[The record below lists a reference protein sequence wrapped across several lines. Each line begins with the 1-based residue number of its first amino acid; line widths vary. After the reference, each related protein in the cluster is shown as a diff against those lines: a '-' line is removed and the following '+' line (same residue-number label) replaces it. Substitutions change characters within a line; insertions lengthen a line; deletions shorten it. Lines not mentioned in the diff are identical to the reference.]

1 MDLCGVHPAL
11 SIEKE
16 YPPGMPDRDV
26 YTIAGRDG
34 ETAVGYAVVQG
45 EYKVS
50 VNIAARRREEGWRI
64 RGLLAA
70 WAMASG
76 QDTGEIEPT
85 HWPGVAYDGIVK
97 SISTPEFVFGFA
109 KVEVIFLV
117 PRPYAHDLAYTSATG
132 QGKATLSIGGSAAC
146 RPRVVFFAY
155 PGPGMRPPG
164 DYPDDGGGAQRRDVD
179 ARRVGGAAYKRRA
192 FCGAKARRGFRN
204 RRGDAGWRAYRK
216 PPRCGQKQ
224 LFGGFQAGGTWTDQR
239 RRRQPDGKVAMR
251 MGVTVYIFDANR
263 RIRRVLPDVTEL
275 LHTESDGT
283 LEAVFP
289 QTAGATPGEE
299 LGFACVDGLFR
310 LFTIDSVEHD
320 DHNGTAIVT
329 ATDAARAELQDTV
342 TLNVELESATA
353 IEAARQILTGRGWRI
368 EGGGGRSEK
377 VATGYTSAWAA
388 LSDLESTHEVR
399 VLPGYAISGG
409 VVMGRRLVVTERTS
423 TFRGRIFEA
432 RLDATDIAIT
442 HSERPITRAYGV
454 GAATGTQ
461 DVPTRMT
468 IADAAWSRANGD
480 PADKPA
486 GQAYIDN
493 PDAPPG
499 ALVREMMVLDENE
512 TDAVRL
518 LEKTWEKL
526 KARQTAH
533 VSGTATVADVEM
545 QPGMEYKA
553 VRLYDR
559 VAVIARSGEKVMAT
573 VLEIKRDYVRPHL
586 TKITIGEE
594 DFQPRTLSKAV
605 AALARSEIAS
615 RGRSAGAN
623 NKIIQNAALIQL
635 NAEAIQMNAGRGYQA
650 ARDQG
655 GGRAAGR
662 PAEQKDQRG
671 FHRPEC
677 GERADQA
684 QGRSNGD
691 GCTRSARFRSGNRHR
706 RREQQDHAQGGQD
719 RPRRAHHQGQR
730 ADDGRR
736 EGEIALHRKADR
748 HQQLCAYRRKG
759 RLVEDIHRRHGFHAS
774 VGRVGPFG

>member
-1 MDLCGVHPAL
+1 
-11 SIEKE
+11 
-16 YPPGMPDRDV
+16 
-26 YTIAGRDG
+26 
-34 ETAVGYAVVQG
+34 
-45 EYKVS
+45 
-50 VNIAARRREEGWRI
+50 
-64 RGLLAA
+64 
-70 WAMASG
+70 
-76 QDTGEIEPT
+76 
-85 HWPGVAYDGIVK
+85 
-97 SISTPEFVFGFA
+97 
-109 KVEVIFLV
+109 
-117 PRPYAHDLAYTSATG
+117 
-132 QGKATLSIGGSAAC
+132 
-146 RPRVVFFAY
+146 
-155 PGPGMRPPG
+155 
-164 DYPDDGGGAQRRDVD
+164 
-179 ARRVGGAAYKRRA
+179 
-192 FCGAKARRGFRN
+192 
-204 RRGDAGWRAYRK
+204 
-216 PPRCGQKQ
+216 
-224 LFGGFQAGGTWTDQR
+224 
-239 RRRQPDGKVAMR
+239 

-299 LGFACVDGLFR
+299 LGFSCVDGLFR

-320 DHNGTAIVT
+320 DHNGTDIVT

-353 IEAARQILTGRGWRI
+353 IEAARQILAGRGWRI

-409 VVMGRRLVVTERTS
+409 VVMGRRLVVAERTS

-512 TDAVRL
+512 TDAARL

-559 VAVIARSGEKVMAT
+559 VAVIASSGEKVMAT
-573 VLEIKRDYVRPHL
+573 VLEIKRD
-586 TKITIGEE
+586 
-594 DFQPRTLSKAV
+594 
-605 AALARSEIAS
+605 
-615 RGRSAGAN
+615 
-623 NKIIQNAALIQL
+623 
-635 NAEAIQMNAGRGYQA
+635 
-650 ARDQG
+650 
-655 GGRAAGR
+655 
-662 PAEQKDQRG
+662 
-671 FHRPEC
+671 
-677 GERADQA
+677 
-684 QGRSNGD
+684 
-691 GCTRSARFRSGNRHR
+691 
-706 RREQQDHAQGGQD
+706 
-719 RPRRAHHQGQR
+719 
-730 ADDGRR
+730 
-736 EGEIALHRKADR
+736 
-748 HQQLCAYRRKG
+748 
-759 RLVEDIHRRHGFHAS
+759 
-774 VGRVGPFG
+774 

>member
-1 MDLCGVHPAL
+1 
-11 SIEKE
+11 
-16 YPPGMPDRDV
+16 
-26 YTIAGRDG
+26 
-34 ETAVGYAVVQG
+34 
-45 EYKVS
+45 
-50 VNIAARRREEGWRI
+50 
-64 RGLLAA
+64 
-70 WAMASG
+70 
-76 QDTGEIEPT
+76 
-85 HWPGVAYDGIVK
+85 
-97 SISTPEFVFGFA
+97 
-109 KVEVIFLV
+109 
-117 PRPYAHDLAYTSATG
+117 
-132 QGKATLSIGGSAAC
+132 
-146 RPRVVFFAY
+146 
-155 PGPGMRPPG
+155 
-164 DYPDDGGGAQRRDVD
+164 
-179 ARRVGGAAYKRRA
+179 
-192 FCGAKARRGFRN
+192 
-204 RRGDAGWRAYRK
+204 
-216 PPRCGQKQ
+216 
-224 LFGGFQAGGTWTDQR
+224 
-239 RRRQPDGKVAMR
+239 

-283 LEAVFP
+283 LEAVFS

-310 LFTIDSVEHD
+310 LFTIDRVEHD
-320 DHNGTAIVT
+320 DHNGTDIVT

-353 IEAARQILTGRGWRI
+353 IEAARQILAGRGWRI

-409 VVMGRRLVVTERTS
+409 VVMGRRLVVAERTS

-512 TDAVRL
+512 TDAVKL

-615 RGRSAGAN
+615 RGRSAGAS

-635 NAEAIQMNAGRGYQA
+635 NAEAIQMNAKTILMQA
-650 ARDQG
+650 EDIKLRATKEEVEQQGDQQNKKINAVFIDLN
-655 GGRAAGR
+655 AAKAALELKASQSELEDTNRRVSKTEIDLDGANAKIR
-662 PAEQKDQRG
+662 LK
-671 FHRPEC
+671 
-677 GERADQA
+677 ADQTVTDA
-684 QGRSNGD
+684 LGQRVSSAEIAIDGANSKITLKADKIDLDALITKVNGLTTGGVKAKSLYTEKLIVTNNYVHIGEKDGSWKTYTAVTDFTQASGESAPSADATVLAAAIGD
-691 GCTRSARFRSGNRHR
+691 GVTRTPEAGETIAF
-706 RREQQDHAQGGQD
+706 GG
-719 RPRRAHHQGQR
+719 A
-730 ADDGRR
+730 A
-736 EGEIALHRKADR
+736 
-748 HQQLCAYRRKG
+748 
-759 RLVEDIHRRHGFHAS
+759 
-774 VGRVGPFG
+774 

>member
-1 MDLCGVHPAL
+1 
-11 SIEKE
+11 
-16 YPPGMPDRDV
+16 
-26 YTIAGRDG
+26 
-34 ETAVGYAVVQG
+34 
-45 EYKVS
+45 
-50 VNIAARRREEGWRI
+50 
-64 RGLLAA
+64 
-70 WAMASG
+70 
-76 QDTGEIEPT
+76 
-85 HWPGVAYDGIVK
+85 
-97 SISTPEFVFGFA
+97 
-109 KVEVIFLV
+109 
-117 PRPYAHDLAYTSATG
+117 
-132 QGKATLSIGGSAAC
+132 
-146 RPRVVFFAY
+146 
-155 PGPGMRPPG
+155 
-164 DYPDDGGGAQRRDVD
+164 
-179 ARRVGGAAYKRRA
+179 
-192 FCGAKARRGFRN
+192 
-204 RRGDAGWRAYRK
+204 
-216 PPRCGQKQ
+216 
-224 LFGGFQAGGTWTDQR
+224 
-239 RRRQPDGKVAMR
+239 

-310 LFTIDSVEHD
+310 LFTIDRVEHD

-353 IEAARQILTGRGWRI
+353 IEAARQILVGRGWRI

-423 TFRGRIFEA
+423 AFRGRIFEA

-512 TDAVRL
+512 TDAVKL

-615 RGRSAGAN
+615 RGRSAGAS

-635 NAEAIQMNAGRGYQA
+635 NAEAIQMNAKTILMQA
-650 ARDQG
+650 EDIKLRATKEEVEQQGDQQNKKINAVSIDLS
-655 GGRAAGR
+655 AAKAALELKASQSELEETNRRVSKTEIDIDGANAQIR
-662 PAEQKDQRG
+662 LK
-671 FHRPEC
+671 
-677 GERADQA
+677 ADQTVTDA
-684 QGRSNGD
+684 LGQRVSAAEIAIDGANSKITLKADKIDLDALITKVNGLTTGGVKAKSLYTEKLIVTNNYVHIGEKDGSWKTYTAVTDFTQASGESAPSADATVLAAAIGD
-691 GCTRSARFRSGNRHR
+691 GVTRTPEAGETIAF
-706 RREQQDHAQGGQD
+706 GG
-719 RPRRAHHQGQR
+719 A
-730 ADDGRR
+730 A
-736 EGEIALHRKADR
+736 
-748 HQQLCAYRRKG
+748 
-759 RLVEDIHRRHGFHAS
+759 
-774 VGRVGPFG
+774 

>member
-1 MDLCGVHPAL
+1 M
-11 SIEKE
+11 
-16 YPPGMPDRDV
+16 GM
-26 YTIAGRDG
+26 
-34 ETAVGYAVVQG
+34 
-45 EYKVS
+45 
-50 VNIAARRREEGWRI
+50 
-64 RGLLAA
+64 
-70 WAMASG
+70 
-76 QDTGEIEPT
+76 
-85 HWPGVAYDGIVK
+85 
-97 SISTPEFVFGFA
+97 
-109 KVEVIFLV
+109 
-117 PRPYAHDLAYTSATG
+117 
-132 QGKATLSIGGSAAC
+132 
-146 RPRVVFFAY
+146 
-155 PGPGMRPPG
+155 
-164 DYPDDGGGAQRRDVD
+164 
-179 ARRVGGAAYKRRA
+179 
-192 FCGAKARRGFRN
+192 
-204 RRGDAGWRAYRK
+204 
-216 PPRCGQKQ
+216 
-224 LFGGFQAGGTWTDQR
+224 
-239 RRRQPDGKVAMR
+239 
-251 MGVTVYIFDANR
+251 TVYIFDVNR

-342 TLNVELESATA
+342 TLNVEMESATA
-353 IEAARQILTGRGWRI
+353 IEAARQILAGRGWRI

-388 LSDLESTHEVR
+388 LSDLESSHEVR
-399 VLPGYAISGG
+399 VLPGYTISGG
-409 VVMGRRLVVTERTS
+409 VVTGRRLMVAERTS

-468 IADAAWSRANGD
+468 IADAAWSKVNGD

-512 TDAVRL
+512 TDAAKL
-518 LEKTWEKL
+518 LGKTWEKL

-615 RGRSAGAN
+615 RGRSAGAS

-635 NAEAIQMNAGRGYQA
+635 NAEAIQMNAKTILMQA
-650 ARDQG
+650 EDIKLRATKEEVEQQGDQQNKKINAVSIDLS
-655 GGRAAGR
+655 AAKAALELKASQSELEETNRRVSKTEIDLDGANAQIR
-662 PAEQKDQRG
+662 LK
-671 FHRPEC
+671 
-677 GERADQA
+677 ADQTVTDA
-684 QGRSNGD
+684 LGQRVSSAEIAIDGANSKITLKADKIDLDALITKVNGLTTGGVKAKSLYTEKLIVTNNYVHIGEKDGSWKTYTAVTDFTQASGESAPSADATVFAAAIGD
-691 GCTRSARFRSGNRHR
+691 GVTRTPDAGETIAF
-706 RREQQDHAQGGQD
+706 GG
-719 RPRRAHHQGQR
+719 A
-730 ADDGRR
+730 A
-736 EGEIALHRKADR
+736 
-748 HQQLCAYRRKG
+748 
-759 RLVEDIHRRHGFHAS
+759 
-774 VGRVGPFG
+774 

>member
-1 MDLCGVHPAL
+1 
-11 SIEKE
+11 
-16 YPPGMPDRDV
+16 
-26 YTIAGRDG
+26 
-34 ETAVGYAVVQG
+34 
-45 EYKVS
+45 
-50 VNIAARRREEGWRI
+50 
-64 RGLLAA
+64 
-70 WAMASG
+70 
-76 QDTGEIEPT
+76 
-85 HWPGVAYDGIVK
+85 
-97 SISTPEFVFGFA
+97 
-109 KVEVIFLV
+109 
-117 PRPYAHDLAYTSATG
+117 
-132 QGKATLSIGGSAAC
+132 
-146 RPRVVFFAY
+146 
-155 PGPGMRPPG
+155 
-164 DYPDDGGGAQRRDVD
+164 
-179 ARRVGGAAYKRRA
+179 
-192 FCGAKARRGFRN
+192 
-204 RRGDAGWRAYRK
+204 
-216 PPRCGQKQ
+216 
-224 LFGGFQAGGTWTDQR
+224 
-239 RRRQPDGKVAMR
+239 
-251 MGVTVYIFDANR
+251 MGVTVYLFDANR
-263 RIRRVLPDVTEL
+263 RIRRVLPDVAEL

-283 LEAVFP
+283 LEATLP
-289 QTAGATPGEE
+289 QTAGASPGEE

-320 DHNGTAIVT
+320 DHDGTAIVT

-342 TLNVELESATA
+342 ALNVELESATA
-353 IEAARQILTGRGWRI
+353 IEAARQILDGRGWSI

-388 LSDLESTHEVR
+388 LSELESIHEVR

-409 VVMGRRLVVTERTS
+409 VVTGKRLVIAERTN

-461 DVPTRMT
+461 DVPTRLT
-468 IADAAWSRANGD
+468 IADAAWSRENGD

-493 PDAPPG
+493 PEASPG
-499 ALVREMMVLDENE
+499 ALVREMIVLDENE
-512 TDAVRL
+512 TDAAKL

-615 RGRSAGAN
+615 RGRSAGAS

-635 NAEAIQMNAGRGYQA
+635 NAEAIQMNAKTILMQA
-650 ARDQG
+650 EDIKLRATKEEVEQQGDQQNKKINAVSIDLN
-655 GGRAAGR
+655 AAKAALELKASQSELEDTNRRVSKTEIDLDGANAQIR
-662 PAEQKDQRG
+662 LK
-671 FHRPEC
+671 
-677 GERADQA
+677 ADQTVTDA
-684 QGRSNGD
+684 LGQRVSAAEIAIDGANSKITLKADKIDLDALITKVNGLTTGGVKAKSLYTEKLIVTNNYVHIGEKDGSWKTYTAVTDFTQASGESAPSADATVLAAAIGD
-691 GCTRSARFRSGNRHR
+691 GVTRTPEAGETTVF
-706 RREQQDHAQGGQD
+706 GG
-719 RPRRAHHQGQR
+719 A
-730 ADDGRR
+730 A
-736 EGEIALHRKADR
+736 
-748 HQQLCAYRRKG
+748 
-759 RLVEDIHRRHGFHAS
+759 
-774 VGRVGPFG
+774 

>member
-1 MDLCGVHPAL
+1 
-11 SIEKE
+11 
-16 YPPGMPDRDV
+16 
-26 YTIAGRDG
+26 
-34 ETAVGYAVVQG
+34 
-45 EYKVS
+45 
-50 VNIAARRREEGWRI
+50 
-64 RGLLAA
+64 
-70 WAMASG
+70 
-76 QDTGEIEPT
+76 
-85 HWPGVAYDGIVK
+85 
-97 SISTPEFVFGFA
+97 
-109 KVEVIFLV
+109 
-117 PRPYAHDLAYTSATG
+117 
-132 QGKATLSIGGSAAC
+132 
-146 RPRVVFFAY
+146 
-155 PGPGMRPPG
+155 
-164 DYPDDGGGAQRRDVD
+164 
-179 ARRVGGAAYKRRA
+179 
-192 FCGAKARRGFRN
+192 
-204 RRGDAGWRAYRK
+204 
-216 PPRCGQKQ
+216 
-224 LFGGFQAGGTWTDQR
+224 
-239 RRRQPDGKVAMR
+239 

-299 LGFACVDGLFR
+299 LGFSCVDGLFR
-310 LFTIDSVEHD
+310 LFTIDRVEHD

-353 IEAARQILTGRGWRI
+353 IEAARQILAGRGWRI
-368 EGGGGRSEK
+368 EGGGGRNEK

-399 VLPGYAISGG
+399 VLPGYTISGG
-409 VVMGRRLVVTERTS
+409 VVTGRRLMVAERTS

-512 TDAVRL
+512 TDAVKL

-533 VSGTATVADVEM
+533 VSGTATVSDVEM

-615 RGRSAGAN
+615 RGRSAGAS

-635 NAEAIQMNAGRGYQA
+635 NAEAIQMNAKTILMQA
-650 ARDQG
+650 EDIKLRATKEEVERQGDQQNKKINAVSIDLS
-655 GGRAAGR
+655 AAKAALELKASQSELEDTNRRVSKTEIDLDGANAQIR
-662 PAEQKDQRG
+662 LK
-671 FHRPEC
+671 
-677 GERADQA
+677 ADQTVTDA
-684 QGRSNGD
+684 LGQRVSSAEIAIDGANSKITLKADKIDLDALITKVNGLTTGGVKAKSLYTEKLIVTNNYVHIGEKDGSWKTYTAVTDFTQASGESAPSADATVFAAAIGD
-691 GCTRSARFRSGNRHR
+691 GVTRTPEAGEAIAF
-706 RREQQDHAQGGQD
+706 GG
-719 RPRRAHHQGQR
+719 A
-730 ADDGRR
+730 A
-736 EGEIALHRKADR
+736 
-748 HQQLCAYRRKG
+748 
-759 RLVEDIHRRHGFHAS
+759 
-774 VGRVGPFG
+774 

>member
-1 MDLCGVHPAL
+1 M
-11 SIEKE
+11 
-16 YPPGMPDRDV
+16 
-26 YTIAGRDG
+26 
-34 ETAVGYAVVQG
+34 
-45 EYKVS
+45 
-50 VNIAARRREEGWRI
+50 
-64 RGLLAA
+64 
-70 WAMASG
+70 
-76 QDTGEIEPT
+76 
-85 HWPGVAYDGIVK
+85 
-97 SISTPEFVFGFA
+97 
-109 KVEVIFLV
+109 
-117 PRPYAHDLAYTSATG
+117 
-132 QGKATLSIGGSAAC
+132 
-146 RPRVVFFAY
+146 
-155 PGPGMRPPG
+155 
-164 DYPDDGGGAQRRDVD
+164 
-179 ARRVGGAAYKRRA
+179 
-192 FCGAKARRGFRN
+192 
-204 RRGDAGWRAYRK
+204 
-216 PPRCGQKQ
+216 
-224 LFGGFQAGGTWTDQR
+224 
-239 RRRQPDGKVAMR
+239 
-251 MGVTVYIFDANR
+251 TVYIFDANR

-353 IEAARQILTGRGWRI
+353 IEAARQILAGRGWRI

-388 LSDLESTHEVR
+388 LSDLESSHEVR
-399 VLPGYAISGG
+399 VLPGYTISGG

-423 TFRGRIFEA
+423 TFCGRIFEA

-486 GQAYIDN
+486 GQVYIDN

-499 ALVREMMVLDENE
+499 ALVREMMVLEENE
-512 TDAVRL
+512 TDAARL

-594 DFQPRTLSKAV
+594 DFQPRTLSKTV

-615 RGRSAGAN
+615 RGRSAGAS

-635 NAEAIQMNAGRGYQA
+635 NAEAIQMNAKTILMQA
-650 ARDQG
+650 EDIKLRATKEEVEQQGDQQNKKINAVSIDLN
-655 GGRAAGR
+655 AAKAALELKASQSELEDTNRRVSKTEIDLDGANAQIR
-662 PAEQKDQRG
+662 LK
-671 FHRPEC
+671 
-677 GERADQA
+677 ADQTVTDA
-684 QGRSNGD
+684 LGQRVSSAEIAIDGANSKITLKADKIDLDALITKVNGLTTGGVKAKSLYTEKLIVTNNYVHIGEKDGSWKAYTAVTDFTQASGESAPSADATVFAAAIGD
-691 GCTRSARFRSGNRHR
+691 GVTRTPEAGETIAF
-706 RREQQDHAQGGQD
+706 GG
-719 RPRRAHHQGQR
+719 A
-730 ADDGRR
+730 A
-736 EGEIALHRKADR
+736 
-748 HQQLCAYRRKG
+748 
-759 RLVEDIHRRHGFHAS
+759 
-774 VGRVGPFG
+774 

>member
-1 MDLCGVHPAL
+1 
-11 SIEKE
+11 
-16 YPPGMPDRDV
+16 
-26 YTIAGRDG
+26 
-34 ETAVGYAVVQG
+34 
-45 EYKVS
+45 
-50 VNIAARRREEGWRI
+50 
-64 RGLLAA
+64 
-70 WAMASG
+70 
-76 QDTGEIEPT
+76 
-85 HWPGVAYDGIVK
+85 
-97 SISTPEFVFGFA
+97 
-109 KVEVIFLV
+109 
-117 PRPYAHDLAYTSATG
+117 
-132 QGKATLSIGGSAAC
+132 
-146 RPRVVFFAY
+146 
-155 PGPGMRPPG
+155 
-164 DYPDDGGGAQRRDVD
+164 
-179 ARRVGGAAYKRRA
+179 
-192 FCGAKARRGFRN
+192 
-204 RRGDAGWRAYRK
+204 
-216 PPRCGQKQ
+216 
-224 LFGGFQAGGTWTDQR
+224 
-239 RRRQPDGKVAMR
+239 

-299 LGFACVDGLFR
+299 LGFSCVDGLFR

-353 IEAARQILTGRGWRI
+353 IEAARQILAGRGWRI
-368 EGGGGRSEK
+368 DGGGGRSEK

-461 DVPTRMT
+461 DVPTRIT

-512 TDAVRL
+512 TDAARL

-635 NAEAIQMNAGRGYQA
+635 NAEAIQMNAKTILMQA
-650 ARDQG
+650 EDIKLRATKEEVEQQGDQQNKKINAVSIDLN
-655 GGRAAGR
+655 AAK
-662 PAEQKDQRG
+662 ATLELKASQSELQKTQDGLEETNRRVSKTEIDLDGANAQIRLK
-671 FHRPEC
+671 
-677 GERADQA
+677 ADQTVTDA
-684 QGRSNGD
+684 LGQRVSSAEIAIDGANSKITLKADKIDLDALITKVNGLTTGGVKAKSLYTEKLIVTNNYVHIGEKDGSWKTYTAVTDFTQASGESAPSADATVFAAAIGD
-691 GCTRSARFRSGNRHR
+691 GVTRTPEAGETIAF
-706 RREQQDHAQGGQD
+706 GG
-719 RPRRAHHQGQR
+719 A
-730 ADDGRR
+730 A
-736 EGEIALHRKADR
+736 
-748 HQQLCAYRRKG
+748 
-759 RLVEDIHRRHGFHAS
+759 
-774 VGRVGPFG
+774 

>member
-1 MDLCGVHPAL
+1 M
-11 SIEKE
+11 
-16 YPPGMPDRDV
+16 GM
-26 YTIAGRDG
+26 
-34 ETAVGYAVVQG
+34 
-45 EYKVS
+45 
-50 VNIAARRREEGWRI
+50 
-64 RGLLAA
+64 
-70 WAMASG
+70 
-76 QDTGEIEPT
+76 
-85 HWPGVAYDGIVK
+85 
-97 SISTPEFVFGFA
+97 
-109 KVEVIFLV
+109 
-117 PRPYAHDLAYTSATG
+117 
-132 QGKATLSIGGSAAC
+132 
-146 RPRVVFFAY
+146 
-155 PGPGMRPPG
+155 
-164 DYPDDGGGAQRRDVD
+164 
-179 ARRVGGAAYKRRA
+179 
-192 FCGAKARRGFRN
+192 
-204 RRGDAGWRAYRK
+204 
-216 PPRCGQKQ
+216 
-224 LFGGFQAGGTWTDQR
+224 
-239 RRRQPDGKVAMR
+239 
-251 MGVTVYIFDANR
+251 TVYIFDVNR

-353 IEAARQILTGRGWRI
+353 IEAARQILAGRGWRI

-399 VLPGYAISGG
+399 VLPGYVISGG
-409 VVMGRRLVVTERTS
+409 VVTDRRLVVAKRTS
-423 TFRGRIFEA
+423 VFRGRIFEA

-512 TDAVRL
+512 TDAAKL
-518 LEKTWEKL
+518 LGKTWEKL

-605 AALARSEIAS
+605 AALDRSAIAS
-615 RGRSAGAN
+615 RGRSAGAS

-635 NAEAIQMNAGRGYQA
+635 NAEAIQMNAKTILMQA
-650 ARDQG
+650 EDIKLRATKEEVEQQGDQQNKKINAVSIDLS
-655 GGRAAGR
+655 AAKAALELKASQSELEETNRRVSKTEIDLDGANAQIR
-662 PAEQKDQRG
+662 LK
-671 FHRPEC
+671 
-677 GERADQA
+677 ADQTVTDA
-684 QGRSNGD
+684 LGQRVSAAEIAIDGANSKITLKADKIDLDALITKVNGLTTGGVKAKSLYTEKLIVTNNYVHIGEKDGSWKTYTAVTDFTQASGESAPSADATVFAAAIGD
-691 GCTRSARFRSGNRHR
+691 GVTRTPEAGETIAF
-706 RREQQDHAQGGQD
+706 GG
-719 RPRRAHHQGQR
+719 A
-730 ADDGRR
+730 A
-736 EGEIALHRKADR
+736 
-748 HQQLCAYRRKG
+748 
-759 RLVEDIHRRHGFHAS
+759 
-774 VGRVGPFG
+774 

>member
-1 MDLCGVHPAL
+1 
-11 SIEKE
+11 
-16 YPPGMPDRDV
+16 
-26 YTIAGRDG
+26 
-34 ETAVGYAVVQG
+34 
-45 EYKVS
+45 
-50 VNIAARRREEGWRI
+50 
-64 RGLLAA
+64 
-70 WAMASG
+70 
-76 QDTGEIEPT
+76 
-85 HWPGVAYDGIVK
+85 
-97 SISTPEFVFGFA
+97 
-109 KVEVIFLV
+109 
-117 PRPYAHDLAYTSATG
+117 
-132 QGKATLSIGGSAAC
+132 
-146 RPRVVFFAY
+146 
-155 PGPGMRPPG
+155 
-164 DYPDDGGGAQRRDVD
+164 
-179 ARRVGGAAYKRRA
+179 
-192 FCGAKARRGFRN
+192 
-204 RRGDAGWRAYRK
+204 
-216 PPRCGQKQ
+216 
-224 LFGGFQAGGTWTDQR
+224 
-239 RRRQPDGKVAMR
+239 

-353 IEAARQILTGRGWRI
+353 IEAARQILAGRGWRI

-409 VVMGRRLVVTERTS
+409 VVMGRRLVVAERTS

-512 TDAVRL
+512 TDAVKL

-605 AALARSEIAS
+605 AALARSEITS
-615 RGRSAGAN
+615 RGRSAGAS

-635 NAEAIQMNAGRGYQA
+635 NAEAIQMNAKTILMQA
-650 ARDQG
+650 EDIKLRATKEEVEQQGDQQNKKINAVSIDLS
-655 GGRAAGR
+655 AAKAALELKASQSELEDTNRRVSKTEIDLDGANAQIR
-662 PAEQKDQRG
+662 LK
-671 FHRPEC
+671 
-677 GERADQA
+677 ADQTVTDA
-684 QGRSNGD
+684 LGQRVSAAEIAIDGANSKITLKADKIDLDALITKVNGLTTGGVKAKSLYTEKLIVTNNYVHIGEKDGSWKTYTAVTDFTQASGESAPSADATVFAAAIGD
-691 GCTRSARFRSGNRHR
+691 GVTRTPEAGETIAF
-706 RREQQDHAQGGQD
+706 GG
-719 RPRRAHHQGQR
+719 A
-730 ADDGRR
+730 A
-736 EGEIALHRKADR
+736 
-748 HQQLCAYRRKG
+748 
-759 RLVEDIHRRHGFHAS
+759 
-774 VGRVGPFG
+774 

>member
-1 MDLCGVHPAL
+1 M
-11 SIEKE
+11 
-16 YPPGMPDRDV
+16 GM
-26 YTIAGRDG
+26 
-34 ETAVGYAVVQG
+34 
-45 EYKVS
+45 
-50 VNIAARRREEGWRI
+50 
-64 RGLLAA
+64 
-70 WAMASG
+70 
-76 QDTGEIEPT
+76 
-85 HWPGVAYDGIVK
+85 
-97 SISTPEFVFGFA
+97 
-109 KVEVIFLV
+109 
-117 PRPYAHDLAYTSATG
+117 
-132 QGKATLSIGGSAAC
+132 
-146 RPRVVFFAY
+146 
-155 PGPGMRPPG
+155 
-164 DYPDDGGGAQRRDVD
+164 
-179 ARRVGGAAYKRRA
+179 
-192 FCGAKARRGFRN
+192 
-204 RRGDAGWRAYRK
+204 
-216 PPRCGQKQ
+216 
-224 LFGGFQAGGTWTDQR
+224 
-239 RRRQPDGKVAMR
+239 
-251 MGVTVYIFDANR
+251 TVYIFDANR

-310 LFTIDSVEHD
+310 LFTIDRVEHD

-353 IEAARQILTGRGWRI
+353 IEAARQILAGRGWRI

-399 VLPGYAISGG
+399 VLPGYTISGG
-409 VVMGRRLVVTERTS
+409 VVTGRRLMVAERTS

-512 TDAVRL
+512 TDAARL

-605 AALARSEIAS
+605 AALDRSAIAS
-615 RGRSAGAN
+615 RGRSAGAS

-635 NAEAIQMNAGRGYQA
+635 NAEAIQMNAKTILMQA
-650 ARDQG
+650 EDIKLRATKEEVEQQGDQQNKKINAVSIDLS
-655 GGRAAGR
+655 AAKAALELKASQSELEDTNRRVSKTEIDLDGANAQIR
-662 PAEQKDQRG
+662 LK
-671 FHRPEC
+671 
-677 GERADQA
+677 ADQTVTDA
-684 QGRSNGD
+684 LGQRVSSAEIAIDGANSKITLKADKIDLDALITKVNGLTTGGVKAKSLYTEKLIVTNNYVHIGEKDGSWKTYTAVTDFTQASGESAPSADATVFAAAIGD
-691 GCTRSARFRSGNRHR
+691 GVPRTPEAGETIAF
-706 RREQQDHAQGGQD
+706 GG
-719 RPRRAHHQGQR
+719 A
-730 ADDGRR
+730 A
-736 EGEIALHRKADR
+736 
-748 HQQLCAYRRKG
+748 
-759 RLVEDIHRRHGFHAS
+759 
-774 VGRVGPFG
+774 

>member
-1 MDLCGVHPAL
+1 
-11 SIEKE
+11 
-16 YPPGMPDRDV
+16 
-26 YTIAGRDG
+26 
-34 ETAVGYAVVQG
+34 
-45 EYKVS
+45 
-50 VNIAARRREEGWRI
+50 
-64 RGLLAA
+64 
-70 WAMASG
+70 
-76 QDTGEIEPT
+76 
-85 HWPGVAYDGIVK
+85 
-97 SISTPEFVFGFA
+97 
-109 KVEVIFLV
+109 
-117 PRPYAHDLAYTSATG
+117 
-132 QGKATLSIGGSAAC
+132 
-146 RPRVVFFAY
+146 
-155 PGPGMRPPG
+155 
-164 DYPDDGGGAQRRDVD
+164 
-179 ARRVGGAAYKRRA
+179 
-192 FCGAKARRGFRN
+192 
-204 RRGDAGWRAYRK
+204 
-216 PPRCGQKQ
+216 
-224 LFGGFQAGGTWTDQR
+224 
-239 RRRQPDGKVAMR
+239 

-299 LGFACVDGLFR
+299 LGFSCVDGLFR
-310 LFTIDSVEHD
+310 LFTIDRVEHD
-320 DHNGTAIVT
+320 DHNGTDIVT

-342 TLNVELESATA
+342 TLNVEMESATA
-353 IEAARQILTGRGWRI
+353 IEAARQILAGRGWRI

-409 VVMGRRLVVTERTS
+409 VVMGRRLVVAERTS

-499 ALVREMMVLDENE
+499 ALVREMMVLDENA
-512 TDAVRL
+512 TDAVKL

-615 RGRSAGAN
+615 RGRSAGAS

-635 NAEAIQMNAGRGYQA
+635 NAEAIQMNAKTILMQA
-650 ARDQG
+650 EDIKLRATKEEVEQQGDQQNKKINAVSIDLN
-655 GGRAAGR
+655 AAKAALELKASQSELEETNRRVSKTEIDLDGANAQIR
-662 PAEQKDQRG
+662 LK
-671 FHRPEC
+671 
-677 GERADQA
+677 ADQTVTDA
-684 QGRSNGD
+684 L
-691 GCTRSARFRSGNRHR
+691 
-706 RREQQDHAQGGQD
+706 
-719 RPRRAHHQGQR
+719 GQR
-730 ADDGRR
+730 VSAA
-736 EGEIALHRKADR
+736 EIAIDGANSKITLKADKIDLDALITKVNGLTTGGVKAKSLYTEKLIVTNNYV
-748 HQQLCAYRRKG
+748 HIGEKDGSWKTYTAVTDFTQ
-759 RLVEDIHRRHGFHAS
+759 AS
-774 VGRVGPFG
+774 GESAPSADATVFAAAIGEGVTRTPEAGETIAFGGAA

>member
-1 MDLCGVHPAL
+1 
-11 SIEKE
+11 
-16 YPPGMPDRDV
+16 
-26 YTIAGRDG
+26 
-34 ETAVGYAVVQG
+34 
-45 EYKVS
+45 
-50 VNIAARRREEGWRI
+50 
-64 RGLLAA
+64 
-70 WAMASG
+70 
-76 QDTGEIEPT
+76 
-85 HWPGVAYDGIVK
+85 
-97 SISTPEFVFGFA
+97 
-109 KVEVIFLV
+109 
-117 PRPYAHDLAYTSATG
+117 
-132 QGKATLSIGGSAAC
+132 
-146 RPRVVFFAY
+146 
-155 PGPGMRPPG
+155 
-164 DYPDDGGGAQRRDVD
+164 
-179 ARRVGGAAYKRRA
+179 
-192 FCGAKARRGFRN
+192 
-204 RRGDAGWRAYRK
+204 
-216 PPRCGQKQ
+216 
-224 LFGGFQAGGTWTDQR
+224 
-239 RRRQPDGKVAMR
+239 

-283 LEAVFP
+283 LESVFP

-299 LGFACVDGLFR
+299 LGFSCVDGLFR
-310 LFTIDSVEHD
+310 LFTIDRVEHD

-353 IEAARQILTGRGWRI
+353 IEAARQILAGRGWRI

-409 VVMGRRLVVTERTS
+409 VVMGRRLVVAERTS
-423 TFRGRIFEA
+423 EFRGRIFEA

-512 TDAVRL
+512 TDAVKL

-615 RGRSAGAN
+615 RGRSAGAS

-635 NAEAIQMNAGRGYQA
+635 NAEAIQMNAKTILMQA
-650 ARDQG
+650 EDIKLRATKEEVEQQGDQQNKKINAVSIDLN
-655 GGRAAGR
+655 AAK
-662 PAEQKDQRG
+662 AALELKASQSELQKAQDGLEETNRRVSKTEIDLDGANAQIRLK
-671 FHRPEC
+671 
-677 GERADQA
+677 ADQTVTDA
-684 QGRSNGD
+684 LGQRVSSAEIAIDGANSKITLKADKIDLDALITKVNGLTTGGVKAKSLYTEKLIVTNNYVHIGEKDGSWKTYTAVTDFTQASGESAPSADATVFAAAIGD
-691 GCTRSARFRSGNRHR
+691 GVTRTPEAGETIAF
-706 RREQQDHAQGGQD
+706 GG
-719 RPRRAHHQGQR
+719 A
-730 ADDGRR
+730 A
-736 EGEIALHRKADR
+736 
-748 HQQLCAYRRKG
+748 
-759 RLVEDIHRRHGFHAS
+759 
-774 VGRVGPFG
+774 

>member
-1 MDLCGVHPAL
+1 M
-11 SIEKE
+11 
-16 YPPGMPDRDV
+16 GM
-26 YTIAGRDG
+26 
-34 ETAVGYAVVQG
+34 
-45 EYKVS
+45 
-50 VNIAARRREEGWRI
+50 
-64 RGLLAA
+64 
-70 WAMASG
+70 
-76 QDTGEIEPT
+76 
-85 HWPGVAYDGIVK
+85 
-97 SISTPEFVFGFA
+97 
-109 KVEVIFLV
+109 
-117 PRPYAHDLAYTSATG
+117 
-132 QGKATLSIGGSAAC
+132 
-146 RPRVVFFAY
+146 
-155 PGPGMRPPG
+155 
-164 DYPDDGGGAQRRDVD
+164 
-179 ARRVGGAAYKRRA
+179 
-192 FCGAKARRGFRN
+192 
-204 RRGDAGWRAYRK
+204 
-216 PPRCGQKQ
+216 
-224 LFGGFQAGGTWTDQR
+224 
-239 RRRQPDGKVAMR
+239 
-251 MGVTVYIFDANR
+251 TVYIFDANR

-299 LGFACVDGLFR
+299 LGFSCVDGLFR

-353 IEAARQILTGRGWRI
+353 IEAARQILAGRGWRI

-409 VVMGRRLVVTERTS
+409 VVTGRRLVVAKRTS
-423 TFRGRIFEA
+423 VFRGRIFEA

-512 TDAVRL
+512 TDAARL

-594 DFQPRTLSKAV
+594 TFQPRMLSKAV

-615 RGRSAGAN
+615 RGRSAGAS

-635 NAEAIQMNAGRGYQA
+635 NAEAIQMNAKTILMQA
-650 ARDQG
+650 EDIKLRATKEEVEQQGDQQNKKINAVSIDLS
-655 GGRAAGR
+655 AAKAALELKASQSELEETNRRVSKTEIDLDGANAQIR
-662 PAEQKDQRG
+662 LK
-671 FHRPEC
+671 
-677 GERADQA
+677 ADQTVTDA
-684 QGRSNGD
+684 LGQRVSSAEIAIDGANSKITLKADKIDLDALITKVNGLTTGGVKAKSLYTEKLIVTNNYVHIGEKDGSWKTYTAVTDFTQASGESAPSADATVLAVAIGD
-691 GCTRSARFRSGNRHR
+691 GVTRTPEAGETIAF
-706 RREQQDHAQGGQD
+706 GG
-719 RPRRAHHQGQR
+719 A
-730 ADDGRR
+730 A
-736 EGEIALHRKADR
+736 
-748 HQQLCAYRRKG
+748 
-759 RLVEDIHRRHGFHAS
+759 
-774 VGRVGPFG
+774 

>member
-1 MDLCGVHPAL
+1 M
-11 SIEKE
+11 
-16 YPPGMPDRDV
+16 GM
-26 YTIAGRDG
+26 
-34 ETAVGYAVVQG
+34 
-45 EYKVS
+45 
-50 VNIAARRREEGWRI
+50 
-64 RGLLAA
+64 
-70 WAMASG
+70 
-76 QDTGEIEPT
+76 
-85 HWPGVAYDGIVK
+85 
-97 SISTPEFVFGFA
+97 
-109 KVEVIFLV
+109 
-117 PRPYAHDLAYTSATG
+117 
-132 QGKATLSIGGSAAC
+132 
-146 RPRVVFFAY
+146 
-155 PGPGMRPPG
+155 
-164 DYPDDGGGAQRRDVD
+164 
-179 ARRVGGAAYKRRA
+179 
-192 FCGAKARRGFRN
+192 
-204 RRGDAGWRAYRK
+204 
-216 PPRCGQKQ
+216 
-224 LFGGFQAGGTWTDQR
+224 
-239 RRRQPDGKVAMR
+239 
-251 MGVTVYIFDANR
+251 TVYIFDVNR

-299 LGFACVDGLFR
+299 LGFSCVDGLFR
-310 LFTIDSVEHD
+310 LFTIDRVEHD

-353 IEAARQILTGRGWRI
+353 IEAARQILAGRGWRI

-468 IADAAWSRANGD
+468 IADAAWSRANGA

-512 TDAVRL
+512 TDAVKL

-573 VLEIKRDYVRPHL
+573 VLKIKRDYVRPHL

-594 DFQPRTLSKAV
+594 DFQPRTLSKTV

-615 RGRSAGAN
+615 RGRSAGAS

-635 NAEAIQMNAGRGYQA
+635 NAEAIQMNAKTILMQA
-650 ARDQG
+650 EDIKLRATKEEVEQQGDQQNKKINAVSIDLN
-655 GGRAAGR
+655 AAKAALELKASQSELQKTQDGLEETNR
-662 PAEQKDQRG
+662 RVSKAEIDLDGANAQIRLK
-671 FHRPEC
+671 
-677 GERADQA
+677 ADQTVTDA
-684 QGRSNGD
+684 LGQRVSAAEIAIDGANSKITLKADKIDLDALITKVNGLTTGGVKAKSLYTEKLIVTNNYVHIGEKDGSWKTYTAVTDFTQASGESAPSADATVFAAAIGD
-691 GCTRSARFRSGNRHR
+691 GVIRTPEAGETIAF
-706 RREQQDHAQGGQD
+706 GG
-719 RPRRAHHQGQR
+719 A
-730 ADDGRR
+730 A
-736 EGEIALHRKADR
+736 
-748 HQQLCAYRRKG
+748 
-759 RLVEDIHRRHGFHAS
+759 
-774 VGRVGPFG
+774 

>member
-1 MDLCGVHPAL
+1 
-11 SIEKE
+11 
-16 YPPGMPDRDV
+16 
-26 YTIAGRDG
+26 
-34 ETAVGYAVVQG
+34 
-45 EYKVS
+45 
-50 VNIAARRREEGWRI
+50 
-64 RGLLAA
+64 
-70 WAMASG
+70 
-76 QDTGEIEPT
+76 
-85 HWPGVAYDGIVK
+85 
-97 SISTPEFVFGFA
+97 
-109 KVEVIFLV
+109 
-117 PRPYAHDLAYTSATG
+117 
-132 QGKATLSIGGSAAC
+132 
-146 RPRVVFFAY
+146 
-155 PGPGMRPPG
+155 
-164 DYPDDGGGAQRRDVD
+164 
-179 ARRVGGAAYKRRA
+179 
-192 FCGAKARRGFRN
+192 
-204 RRGDAGWRAYRK
+204 
-216 PPRCGQKQ
+216 
-224 LFGGFQAGGTWTDQR
+224 
-239 RRRQPDGKVAMR
+239 

-299 LGFACVDGLFR
+299 LGFSCVDGLFR
-310 LFTIDSVEHD
+310 LFTIDRVEHD
-320 DHNGTAIVT
+320 DHNGTDIVT

-342 TLNVELESATA
+342 TLNVEMESATA
-353 IEAARQILTGRGWRI
+353 IEAARQILAGRGWRI

-512 TDAVRL
+512 TDAARL

-635 NAEAIQMNAGRGYQA
+635 NAEAIQMNAKTILMQA
-650 ARDQG
+650 EDIKLRATKEEVEQQGDQQNKKINAVSIDLS
-655 GGRAAGR
+655 AANAQIR
-662 PAEQKDQRG
+662 LK
-671 FHRPEC
+671 
-677 GERADQA
+677 ADQTVT
-684 QGRSNGD
+684 D
-691 GCTRSARFRSGNRHR
+691 
-706 RREQQDHAQGGQD
+706 
-719 RPRRAHHQGQR
+719 
-730 ADDGRR
+730 
-736 EGEIALHRKADR
+736 AL
-748 HQQLCAYRRKG
+748 G
-759 RLVEDIHRRHGFHAS
+759 
-774 VGRVGPFG
+774 

>member
-1 MDLCGVHPAL
+1 M
-11 SIEKE
+11 
-16 YPPGMPDRDV
+16 GM
-26 YTIAGRDG
+26 
-34 ETAVGYAVVQG
+34 
-45 EYKVS
+45 
-50 VNIAARRREEGWRI
+50 
-64 RGLLAA
+64 
-70 WAMASG
+70 
-76 QDTGEIEPT
+76 
-85 HWPGVAYDGIVK
+85 
-97 SISTPEFVFGFA
+97 
-109 KVEVIFLV
+109 
-117 PRPYAHDLAYTSATG
+117 
-132 QGKATLSIGGSAAC
+132 
-146 RPRVVFFAY
+146 
-155 PGPGMRPPG
+155 
-164 DYPDDGGGAQRRDVD
+164 
-179 ARRVGGAAYKRRA
+179 
-192 FCGAKARRGFRN
+192 
-204 RRGDAGWRAYRK
+204 
-216 PPRCGQKQ
+216 
-224 LFGGFQAGGTWTDQR
+224 
-239 RRRQPDGKVAMR
+239 
-251 MGVTVYIFDANR
+251 TVYIFDANR

-299 LGFACVDGLFR
+299 LGFSCVDGLFR

-353 IEAARQILTGRGWRI
+353 IEAARQILAGRGWRI

-409 VVMGRRLVVTERTS
+409 VVTGRRLVVAKRTS
-423 TFRGRIFEA
+423 VFRGRIFEA

-512 TDAVRL
+512 TDAAKL
-518 LEKTWEKL
+518 LGKTWEKL

-605 AALARSEIAS
+605 AALDRSAIAS
-615 RGRSAGAN
+615 RGRSAGAS

-635 NAEAIQMNAGRGYQA
+635 NAEAIQMNAKTILMQA
-650 ARDQG
+650 EDIKLRATKEEVEQQGDQQNKKINAVSIDLS
-655 GGRAAGR
+655 AAKAALELKASQSELEETNRRVSKTEIDLDGANAQIR
-662 PAEQKDQRG
+662 LK
-671 FHRPEC
+671 
-677 GERADQA
+677 ADQTVTDA
-684 QGRSNGD
+684 LGQRVSAAEIAIDGANSKITLKADKIDLDALITKVNGLTTGGVKAKSLYTEKLIVTNNYVHIGEKDGSWKTYTAVTDFTQASGESAPSADATVFAAAIGD
-691 GCTRSARFRSGNRHR
+691 GVTRTPEAGETIAF
-706 RREQQDHAQGGQD
+706 GG
-719 RPRRAHHQGQR
+719 A
-730 ADDGRR
+730 A
-736 EGEIALHRKADR
+736 
-748 HQQLCAYRRKG
+748 
-759 RLVEDIHRRHGFHAS
+759 
-774 VGRVGPFG
+774 

>member
-1 MDLCGVHPAL
+1 
-11 SIEKE
+11 
-16 YPPGMPDRDV
+16 
-26 YTIAGRDG
+26 
-34 ETAVGYAVVQG
+34 
-45 EYKVS
+45 
-50 VNIAARRREEGWRI
+50 
-64 RGLLAA
+64 
-70 WAMASG
+70 
-76 QDTGEIEPT
+76 
-85 HWPGVAYDGIVK
+85 
-97 SISTPEFVFGFA
+97 
-109 KVEVIFLV
+109 
-117 PRPYAHDLAYTSATG
+117 
-132 QGKATLSIGGSAAC
+132 
-146 RPRVVFFAY
+146 
-155 PGPGMRPPG
+155 
-164 DYPDDGGGAQRRDVD
+164 
-179 ARRVGGAAYKRRA
+179 
-192 FCGAKARRGFRN
+192 
-204 RRGDAGWRAYRK
+204 
-216 PPRCGQKQ
+216 
-224 LFGGFQAGGTWTDQR
+224 
-239 RRRQPDGKVAMR
+239 

-299 LGFACVDGLFR
+299 LGFSCVDGLFR
-310 LFTIDSVEHD
+310 LFTIDRVEHD

-468 IADAAWSRANGD
+468 IADAAWSRANGA

-512 TDAVRL
+512 TDAVKL

-573 VLEIKRDYVRPHL
+573 VLKIKRDYVRPHL

-594 DFQPRTLSKAV
+594 DFQPRTLSKTV

-615 RGRSAGAN
+615 RGRSAGAS

-635 NAEAIQMNAGRGYQA
+635 NAEAIQMNAKTILMQA
-650 ARDQG
+650 EDIKLRATKEEVEQQGDQQNKKINAVSIDLN
-655 GGRAAGR
+655 AAKAALELKASQSELQKTQDGLEETNR
-662 PAEQKDQRG
+662 RVSKAEIDLDGANAQIRLK
-671 FHRPEC
+671 
-677 GERADQA
+677 ADQTVTDA
-684 QGRSNGD
+684 LGQRVSAAEIAIDGANSKITLKADKIDLDALITKVNGLTTGGVKAKSLYTEKLIVTNNYVHIGEKDGSWKTYTAVTDFTQASGESAPSADATVFAAAIGD
-691 GCTRSARFRSGNRHR
+691 GVIRTPEAGETIAF
-706 RREQQDHAQGGQD
+706 GG
-719 RPRRAHHQGQR
+719 A
-730 ADDGRR
+730 A
-736 EGEIALHRKADR
+736 
-748 HQQLCAYRRKG
+748 
-759 RLVEDIHRRHGFHAS
+759 
-774 VGRVGPFG
+774 

>member
-1 MDLCGVHPAL
+1 
-11 SIEKE
+11 
-16 YPPGMPDRDV
+16 
-26 YTIAGRDG
+26 
-34 ETAVGYAVVQG
+34 
-45 EYKVS
+45 
-50 VNIAARRREEGWRI
+50 
-64 RGLLAA
+64 
-70 WAMASG
+70 
-76 QDTGEIEPT
+76 
-85 HWPGVAYDGIVK
+85 
-97 SISTPEFVFGFA
+97 
-109 KVEVIFLV
+109 
-117 PRPYAHDLAYTSATG
+117 
-132 QGKATLSIGGSAAC
+132 
-146 RPRVVFFAY
+146 
-155 PGPGMRPPG
+155 
-164 DYPDDGGGAQRRDVD
+164 
-179 ARRVGGAAYKRRA
+179 
-192 FCGAKARRGFRN
+192 
-204 RRGDAGWRAYRK
+204 
-216 PPRCGQKQ
+216 
-224 LFGGFQAGGTWTDQR
+224 
-239 RRRQPDGKVAMR
+239 

-299 LGFACVDGLFR
+299 LGFSCVDGLFR
-310 LFTIDSVEHD
+310 LFTIDRVEHD

-353 IEAARQILTGRGWRI
+353 IEAARQILAERGWRI

-409 VVMGRRLVVTERTS
+409 VVMGRRLVVAERTS
-423 TFRGRIFEA
+423 VFRGRIFEA

-512 TDAVRL
+512 TDAVKL

-594 DFQPRTLSKAV
+594 DFQPRTLSKTV

-615 RGRSAGAN
+615 RGRSAGAS

-635 NAEAIQMNAGRGYQA
+635 NAEAIQMNAKTILMQA
-650 ARDQG
+650 EDIKLRATKEEVEQQGDQQNKKINAVSIDLN
-655 GGRAAGR
+655 AAKAALELKASQSELEDTNRRVSKTEIDLDGANAKIR
-662 PAEQKDQRG
+662 LK
-671 FHRPEC
+671 
-677 GERADQA
+677 ADQTVTDA
-684 QGRSNGD
+684 LGQRVSSAEIAIDGANSKIKLKADKIDLDALITKVNGLTTGGVKAKSLYTEKLIVTNNYVHIGEKDGSWKTYTAVTDFTQASGESAPSADATVFAAAIGD
-691 GCTRSARFRSGNRHR
+691 GVTRTPEAGETIAF
-706 RREQQDHAQGGQD
+706 GG
-719 RPRRAHHQGQR
+719 A
-730 ADDGRR
+730 A
-736 EGEIALHRKADR
+736 
-748 HQQLCAYRRKG
+748 
-759 RLVEDIHRRHGFHAS
+759 
-774 VGRVGPFG
+774 

>member
-1 MDLCGVHPAL
+1 M
-11 SIEKE
+11 
-16 YPPGMPDRDV
+16 GM
-26 YTIAGRDG
+26 
-34 ETAVGYAVVQG
+34 
-45 EYKVS
+45 
-50 VNIAARRREEGWRI
+50 
-64 RGLLAA
+64 
-70 WAMASG
+70 
-76 QDTGEIEPT
+76 
-85 HWPGVAYDGIVK
+85 
-97 SISTPEFVFGFA
+97 
-109 KVEVIFLV
+109 
-117 PRPYAHDLAYTSATG
+117 
-132 QGKATLSIGGSAAC
+132 
-146 RPRVVFFAY
+146 
-155 PGPGMRPPG
+155 
-164 DYPDDGGGAQRRDVD
+164 
-179 ARRVGGAAYKRRA
+179 
-192 FCGAKARRGFRN
+192 
-204 RRGDAGWRAYRK
+204 
-216 PPRCGQKQ
+216 
-224 LFGGFQAGGTWTDQR
+224 
-239 RRRQPDGKVAMR
+239 
-251 MGVTVYIFDANR
+251 TVYIFDANR

-353 IEAARQILTGRGWRI
+353 IEAARQILAGRGWRI

-399 VLPGYAISGG
+399 VLPGYTISGG
-409 VVMGRRLVVTERTS
+409 VVTGRRLMVDERTS

-512 TDAVRL
+512 TDAVKL

-533 VSGTATVADVEM
+533 VAGTATVADVEM

-615 RGRSAGAN
+615 RGRSAGAS

-635 NAEAIQMNAGRGYQA
+635 NAEAIQMNAKTILMQA
-650 ARDQG
+650 EDIKLRATKEEVEQQGDQQNKKINAVSIDLS
-655 GGRAAGR
+655 AAKAALELKASQSELEETNRRVSKTEIDLDGANAQIR
-662 PAEQKDQRG
+662 LK
-671 FHRPEC
+671 
-677 GERADQA
+677 ADQTVTDA
-684 QGRSNGD
+684 L
-691 GCTRSARFRSGNRHR
+691 
-706 RREQQDHAQGGQD
+706 
-719 RPRRAHHQGQR
+719 GQR
-730 ADDGRR
+730 VSSA
-736 EGEIALHRKADR
+736 EIAIDGANSKITLKADKIDLDALITKVNGLTTGGVKAKSLYTEKLIVTNNYV
-748 HQQLCAYRRKG
+748 HIGEKDGSWKTYTAVTDFTQ
-759 RLVEDIHRRHGFHAS
+759 AS
-774 VGRVGPFG
+774 GESAPSADATVFAAAIGEGVTRTPEAGETIAFGGAA

>member
-1 MDLCGVHPAL
+1 
-11 SIEKE
+11 
-16 YPPGMPDRDV
+16 
-26 YTIAGRDG
+26 
-34 ETAVGYAVVQG
+34 
-45 EYKVS
+45 
-50 VNIAARRREEGWRI
+50 
-64 RGLLAA
+64 
-70 WAMASG
+70 
-76 QDTGEIEPT
+76 
-85 HWPGVAYDGIVK
+85 
-97 SISTPEFVFGFA
+97 
-109 KVEVIFLV
+109 
-117 PRPYAHDLAYTSATG
+117 
-132 QGKATLSIGGSAAC
+132 
-146 RPRVVFFAY
+146 
-155 PGPGMRPPG
+155 
-164 DYPDDGGGAQRRDVD
+164 
-179 ARRVGGAAYKRRA
+179 
-192 FCGAKARRGFRN
+192 
-204 RRGDAGWRAYRK
+204 
-216 PPRCGQKQ
+216 
-224 LFGGFQAGGTWTDQR
+224 
-239 RRRQPDGKVAMR
+239 

-299 LGFACVDGLFR
+299 LGFSCVDGLFR

-353 IEAARQILTGRGWRI
+353 IEAARQILAGRGWRI

-388 LSDLESTHEVR
+388 LSDLESIHEVR
-399 VLPGYAISGG
+399 VLPGYTISGG
-409 VVMGRRLVVTERTS
+409 VVTGRRLMVAERTS

-468 IADAAWSRANGD
+468 IADAAWSKANGD

-512 TDAVRL
+512 TDAAKL
-518 LEKTWEKL
+518 LGKTWEKL

-615 RGRSAGAN
+615 RGRSAGAS

-635 NAEAIQMNAGRGYQA
+635 NAEAIQMNAKTILMQA
-650 ARDQG
+650 EDIKLRATKEEVEQQGDQQNKKINAVSIDLS
-655 GGRAAGR
+655 AAKASLELKASQSELEETNRRVSKTEIDLDGANAQIR
-662 PAEQKDQRG
+662 LK
-671 FHRPEC
+671 
-677 GERADQA
+677 ADQTVTDA
-684 QGRSNGD
+684 LGQRVSSAEIAIDGANSKITLKADKIDLDALITKVNGLTTGGVKAKSLYTEKLIVTNNYVHIGEKDGSWKTYTAVTDFTQASGESAPSADATVLAVAIGD
-691 GCTRSARFRSGNRHR
+691 GVTRTPEAGETIAFSG
-706 RREQQDHAQGGQD
+706 A
-719 RPRRAHHQGQR
+719 A
-730 ADDGRR
+730 
-736 EGEIALHRKADR
+736 
-748 HQQLCAYRRKG
+748 
-759 RLVEDIHRRHGFHAS
+759 
-774 VGRVGPFG
+774 

>member
-1 MDLCGVHPAL
+1 M
-11 SIEKE
+11 
-16 YPPGMPDRDV
+16 GM
-26 YTIAGRDG
+26 
-34 ETAVGYAVVQG
+34 
-45 EYKVS
+45 
-50 VNIAARRREEGWRI
+50 
-64 RGLLAA
+64 
-70 WAMASG
+70 
-76 QDTGEIEPT
+76 
-85 HWPGVAYDGIVK
+85 
-97 SISTPEFVFGFA
+97 
-109 KVEVIFLV
+109 
-117 PRPYAHDLAYTSATG
+117 
-132 QGKATLSIGGSAAC
+132 
-146 RPRVVFFAY
+146 
-155 PGPGMRPPG
+155 
-164 DYPDDGGGAQRRDVD
+164 
-179 ARRVGGAAYKRRA
+179 
-192 FCGAKARRGFRN
+192 
-204 RRGDAGWRAYRK
+204 
-216 PPRCGQKQ
+216 
-224 LFGGFQAGGTWTDQR
+224 
-239 RRRQPDGKVAMR
+239 
-251 MGVTVYIFDANR
+251 TVYIFDANR

-283 LEAVFP
+283 LEVVFP

-353 IEAARQILTGRGWRI
+353 IEAARQILAGRGWRI
-368 EGGGGRSEK
+368 EGGGGRNEK

-399 VLPGYAISGG
+399 VLAGYTISGG
-409 VVMGRRLVVTERTS
+409 VVTGRRLMVAERTS

-432 RLDATDIAIT
+432 RLDATDITIT

-468 IADAAWSRANGD
+468 IADAAWSKANGD

-512 TDAVRL
+512 TDAAKL
-518 LEKTWEKL
+518 LGKTWEKL

-615 RGRSAGAN
+615 RGRSAGAS

-635 NAEAIQMNAGRGYQA
+635 NAEAIQMNAKTILMQA
-650 ARDQG
+650 EDIKLRATKEEVEQQGDQQNKKINAVSIDLS
-655 GGRAAGR
+655 AAKAALELKASQSELEETNRRVSKTEIDLDGANAKIR
-662 PAEQKDQRG
+662 LK
-671 FHRPEC
+671 
-677 GERADQA
+677 ADQTVTDA
-684 QGRSNGD
+684 LGQRVSSAEIAIDGANSKITLKADKIDLDALITKVNGLTTGGVKAKSLYTEKLIVTNNYVHIGEKDGSWKTYTAVTDFTQASGESAPSADATVFAAAIGD
-691 GCTRSARFRSGNRHR
+691 GVTRTPEAGETIAF
-706 RREQQDHAQGGQD
+706 GG
-719 RPRRAHHQGQR
+719 A
-730 ADDGRR
+730 A
-736 EGEIALHRKADR
+736 
-748 HQQLCAYRRKG
+748 
-759 RLVEDIHRRHGFHAS
+759 
-774 VGRVGPFG
+774 

>member
-1 MDLCGVHPAL
+1 
-11 SIEKE
+11 
-16 YPPGMPDRDV
+16 
-26 YTIAGRDG
+26 
-34 ETAVGYAVVQG
+34 
-45 EYKVS
+45 
-50 VNIAARRREEGWRI
+50 
-64 RGLLAA
+64 
-70 WAMASG
+70 
-76 QDTGEIEPT
+76 
-85 HWPGVAYDGIVK
+85 
-97 SISTPEFVFGFA
+97 
-109 KVEVIFLV
+109 
-117 PRPYAHDLAYTSATG
+117 
-132 QGKATLSIGGSAAC
+132 
-146 RPRVVFFAY
+146 
-155 PGPGMRPPG
+155 
-164 DYPDDGGGAQRRDVD
+164 
-179 ARRVGGAAYKRRA
+179 
-192 FCGAKARRGFRN
+192 
-204 RRGDAGWRAYRK
+204 
-216 PPRCGQKQ
+216 
-224 LFGGFQAGGTWTDQR
+224 
-239 RRRQPDGKVAMR
+239 

-275 LHTESDGT
+275 LHTESDGK

-299 LGFACVDGLFR
+299 LGFSCVDGLFR

-320 DHNGTAIVT
+320 DHNGTDIVT

-353 IEAARQILTGRGWRI
+353 IEAARQILAGRGWRI

-409 VVMGRRLVVTERTS
+409 VVMGRRLVVAERTS

-499 ALVREMMVLDENE
+499 AL
-512 TDAVRL
+512 DAARL

-615 RGRSAGAN
+615 RGQSAGAN

-635 NAEAIQMNAGRGYQA
+635 NAEAIQMNAKTILMQA
-650 ARDQG
+650 EDIKLRATKEEVEQQGDQQNKKINAVSIDLS
-655 GGRAAGR
+655 AANAQIR
-662 PAEQKDQRG
+662 LK
-671 FHRPEC
+671 
-677 GERADQA
+677 ADQTVTDA
-684 QGRSNGD
+684 L
-691 GCTRSARFRSGNRHR
+691 
-706 RREQQDHAQGGQD
+706 
-719 RPRRAHHQGQR
+719 GQR
-730 ADDGRR
+730 VSAA
-736 EGEIALHRKADR
+736 EIAIDGANSKITLKADKIDLDALITKVNGLTTGGVKAKSLYTEKLIVTNNYV
-748 HQQLCAYRRKG
+748 HIGEKDGSWKTYTAVTDFTQ
-759 RLVEDIHRRHGFHAS
+759 AS
-774 VGRVGPFG
+774 GESAPSADATVFASAIGEGVTRTPEAGETIAFGGAA

>member
-1 MDLCGVHPAL
+1 
-11 SIEKE
+11 
-16 YPPGMPDRDV
+16 
-26 YTIAGRDG
+26 
-34 ETAVGYAVVQG
+34 
-45 EYKVS
+45 
-50 VNIAARRREEGWRI
+50 
-64 RGLLAA
+64 
-70 WAMASG
+70 
-76 QDTGEIEPT
+76 
-85 HWPGVAYDGIVK
+85 
-97 SISTPEFVFGFA
+97 
-109 KVEVIFLV
+109 
-117 PRPYAHDLAYTSATG
+117 
-132 QGKATLSIGGSAAC
+132 
-146 RPRVVFFAY
+146 
-155 PGPGMRPPG
+155 
-164 DYPDDGGGAQRRDVD
+164 
-179 ARRVGGAAYKRRA
+179 
-192 FCGAKARRGFRN
+192 
-204 RRGDAGWRAYRK
+204 
-216 PPRCGQKQ
+216 
-224 LFGGFQAGGTWTDQR
+224 
-239 RRRQPDGKVAMR
+239 

-283 LEAVFP
+283 LEAGFP

-299 LGFACVDGLFR
+299 LGFSCVDGLFR
-310 LFTIDSVEHD
+310 LFTIDRVEHD
-320 DHNGTAIVT
+320 DHNGTDIVT
-329 ATDAARAELQDTV
+329 ATDAARAELQDTA

-635 NAEAIQMNAGRGYQA
+635 NAEAIQMNAKTILMQA
-650 ARDQG
+650 EDIKLRATKEEVEQQGDQQNKKINAVSIDLS
-655 GGRAAGR
+655 AANAQIR
-662 PAEQKDQRG
+662 LK
-671 FHRPEC
+671 
-677 GERADQA
+677 ADQTVTDA
-684 QGRSNGD
+684 L
-691 GCTRSARFRSGNRHR
+691 
-706 RREQQDHAQGGQD
+706 
-719 RPRRAHHQGQR
+719 GQR
-730 ADDGRR
+730 VSAA
-736 EGEIALHRKADR
+736 EIAIDGANSKITLKADKIDLDALITKVNGLTTGGVKAKSLYTEKLIVTNNYV
-748 HQQLCAYRRKG
+748 HIGEKDGSWKTYTAVTDFTQ
-759 RLVEDIHRRHGFHAS
+759 AS
-774 VGRVGPFG
+774 GESAPSADATVFASAIGEGVTRTPEAGETIAFGGAA

>member
-1 MDLCGVHPAL
+1 
-11 SIEKE
+11 
-16 YPPGMPDRDV
+16 
-26 YTIAGRDG
+26 
-34 ETAVGYAVVQG
+34 
-45 EYKVS
+45 
-50 VNIAARRREEGWRI
+50 
-64 RGLLAA
+64 
-70 WAMASG
+70 
-76 QDTGEIEPT
+76 
-85 HWPGVAYDGIVK
+85 
-97 SISTPEFVFGFA
+97 
-109 KVEVIFLV
+109 
-117 PRPYAHDLAYTSATG
+117 
-132 QGKATLSIGGSAAC
+132 
-146 RPRVVFFAY
+146 
-155 PGPGMRPPG
+155 
-164 DYPDDGGGAQRRDVD
+164 
-179 ARRVGGAAYKRRA
+179 
-192 FCGAKARRGFRN
+192 
-204 RRGDAGWRAYRK
+204 
-216 PPRCGQKQ
+216 
-224 LFGGFQAGGTWTDQR
+224 
-239 RRRQPDGKVAMR
+239 

-283 LEAVFP
+283 LEAVFS

-310 LFTIDSVEHD
+310 LFTIDRVEHD

-342 TLNVELESATA
+342 TLNVELESAMA
-353 IEAARQILTGRGWRI
+353 IEAARQILAERGWRI

-409 VVMGRRLVVTERTS
+409 VVMGRRLVVAERTS
-423 TFRGRIFEA
+423 EFRGRIFEA

-512 TDAVRL
+512 TDAARL

-615 RGRSAGAN
+615 RGRSAGAS

-635 NAEAIQMNAGRGYQA
+635 NAEAIQMNAKTILMQA
-650 ARDQG
+650 EDIKLRATKEEVEQQGDQQNKKINAVSIDLS
-655 GGRAAGR
+655 AANAQIR
-662 PAEQKDQRG
+662 LK
-671 FHRPEC
+671 
-677 GERADQA
+677 ADQTVTDA
-684 QGRSNGD
+684 LGQRVSAAEIAIDGANSKITLKADKIDLDALITKVNGLTTGGVKAKSLYTEKLIVTNNYVHIGEKDGSWKTYTAVMDFTQASGESAPSADATVFAAAIGD
-691 GCTRSARFRSGNRHR
+691 GVTRTPEAGETIAF
-706 RREQQDHAQGGQD
+706 GG
-719 RPRRAHHQGQR
+719 A
-730 ADDGRR
+730 A
-736 EGEIALHRKADR
+736 
-748 HQQLCAYRRKG
+748 
-759 RLVEDIHRRHGFHAS
+759 
-774 VGRVGPFG
+774 

>member
-1 MDLCGVHPAL
+1 M
-11 SIEKE
+11 
-16 YPPGMPDRDV
+16 GM
-26 YTIAGRDG
+26 
-34 ETAVGYAVVQG
+34 
-45 EYKVS
+45 
-50 VNIAARRREEGWRI
+50 
-64 RGLLAA
+64 
-70 WAMASG
+70 
-76 QDTGEIEPT
+76 
-85 HWPGVAYDGIVK
+85 
-97 SISTPEFVFGFA
+97 
-109 KVEVIFLV
+109 
-117 PRPYAHDLAYTSATG
+117 
-132 QGKATLSIGGSAAC
+132 
-146 RPRVVFFAY
+146 
-155 PGPGMRPPG
+155 
-164 DYPDDGGGAQRRDVD
+164 
-179 ARRVGGAAYKRRA
+179 
-192 FCGAKARRGFRN
+192 
-204 RRGDAGWRAYRK
+204 
-216 PPRCGQKQ
+216 
-224 LFGGFQAGGTWTDQR
+224 
-239 RRRQPDGKVAMR
+239 
-251 MGVTVYIFDANR
+251 TVYIFDVNR

-310 LFTIDSVEHD
+310 LFTIDRVEHD

-353 IEAARQILTGRGWRI
+353 IEAARQILAGRGWRI

-468 IADAAWSRANGD
+468 IADAAWSRANGA

-512 TDAVRL
+512 TDAVKL

-573 VLEIKRDYVRPHL
+573 VLKIKRDYVRPHL

-594 DFQPRTLSKAV
+594 DFQPRTLSKTV

-615 RGRSAGAN
+615 RGRSAGAS

-635 NAEAIQMNAGRGYQA
+635 NAEAIQMNAKTILMQA
-650 ARDQG
+650 EDIKL
-655 GGRAAGR
+655 RATKEEV
-662 PAEQKDQRG
+662 EQQNKKINAVSIDLSAAKAALELKASQSELEDTNRRVSKTEIDLDG
-671 FHRPEC
+671 ANAQIRLK
-677 GERADQA
+677 ADQTVTDA
-684 QGRSNGD
+684 LGQRVSAAEIAIDGANSKITLKADKIDLDALITKVNGLTTGGVKAKSLYTEKLIVTNNYVHIGEKDGSWKTYTAVTDFTQASGESAPSADATVFAAAIGD
-691 GCTRSARFRSGNRHR
+691 GVTRTPEAGETIAF
-706 RREQQDHAQGGQD
+706 GG
-719 RPRRAHHQGQR
+719 A
-730 ADDGRR
+730 A
-736 EGEIALHRKADR
+736 
-748 HQQLCAYRRKG
+748 
-759 RLVEDIHRRHGFHAS
+759 
-774 VGRVGPFG
+774 